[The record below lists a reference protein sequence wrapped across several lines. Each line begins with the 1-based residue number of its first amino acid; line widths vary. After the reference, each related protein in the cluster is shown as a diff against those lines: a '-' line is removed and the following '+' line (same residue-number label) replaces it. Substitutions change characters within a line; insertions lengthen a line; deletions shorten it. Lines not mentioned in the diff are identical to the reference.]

1 MNNKNLIIL
10 FSLFILLVLS
20 SCTTTV
26 NLLDEKDD
34 LTLEE
39 NEGFVVLRI
48 LNPKAG
54 QTIDSFFTGDGQ
66 KIENQEPLYLNSD
79 LVIKKAPGS
88 FTELTV
94 KNTTP
99 DIQLVIFKLKK
110 GSYGIIKVG
119 ENSEYLDPYIFKID
133 ANVIN
138 YVGDIKLDIVNGKI
152 LIWRDVKDYYDLSV
166 EDNFTEI
173 QALKN
178 KSELL
183 NPLWIYPLINHAK
196 ATDKMTPL
204 FCHIIRE

>member
-1 MNNKNLIIL
+1 MKNYIFIIV
-10 FSLFILLVLS
+10 IILVLS

-54 QTIDSFFTGDGQ
+54 QTIDSFFTGDGE
-66 KIENQEPLYLNSD
+66 KLENRKPLYLNSD

-88 FTELTV
+88 FKELIV
-94 KNTTP
+94 KNTTS
-99 DIQLVIFKLKK
+99 DIQFVIFKLKK

-119 ENSEYLDPYIFKID
+119 ENSEYLDPYIFKVD
-133 ANVIN
+133 ADVIN
-138 YVGDIKLDIVNGKI
+138 YVGDIKLDIVNGKV
-152 LIWRDVKDYYDLSV
+152 LIWREVKDYYDLSV

-173 QALKN
+173 QVLKAE
-178 KSELL
+178 SELF
-183 NPLWIYPLINHAK
+183 NPFWSYSLINHAK
-196 ATDKMTPL
+196 ATDKMTPI

>member
-1 MNNKNLIIL
+1 MRNNIFIIVL
-10 FSLFILLVLS
+10 LLVLS

-34 LTLEE
+34 FVLGE
-39 NEGFVVLRI
+39 NEGFVLLRI
-48 LNPKAG
+48 QNPTAG
-54 QTIDSFFTGDGQ
+54 RTINSFARGDGE
-66 KIENQEPLYLNSD
+66 KLENKKPLYLNSD
-79 LVIKKAPGS
+79 LVIKRAPGS
-88 FTELTV
+88 FKELIV

-138 YVGDIKLDIVNGKI
+138 YVGDIKLDIVNGKV
-152 LIWRDVKDYYDLSV
+152 LIWREVKDYYDLSV